1 MLELMRARRFAP
13 LFWCQ
18 FLSAFNDNFVRQML
32 ALMILFRFGA
42 EDAGAKIQLAVA
54 LFVLPA
60 IPLSPIGGEI
70 ADAHDKAR
78 IARILKLAEVFVQG
92 LAAAGFAF
100 SSLPLLYAALFG
112 LGCIAALF
120 GPIKY
125 GILPDHLRKDELIAG
140 NALVEGATFAAIICG
155 LVFGGYAAA
164 EGRSTLSVV
173 AQLGVVALACYATSR
188 WIPGTEVGAP
198 NLKVNWNPFTATR
211 DILRELRANDKQ
223 WVGCLAVSWFWTVG
237 AITLSLVPVIIKA
250 RIGGGIEVETA
261 VNLFFA
267 IGVAA
272 GSLLAAQL
280 SHGRIWL
287 KPAPY
292 MLIVMGAIAID
303 LGLFAHGLP
312 KASAEVGLV
321 EFFASPT
328 GLRVAAEILIYSGAA
343 GLFVVPIF
351 AAVQSW
357 SSIDRRARVIGANN
371 TLNSVWMVAGSL
383 AVSILLKATGLDESI
398 ALAALGGLNVLAA
411 LYFFLRLPAGTG
423 RMDPSAVS
431 A

>member
-1 MLELMRARRFAP
+1 MFELMRARRFAP

-32 ALMILFRFGA
+32 ALMILFRFGG

-54 LFVLPA
+54 LFVLPS

-70 ADAHDKAR
+70 ADAHDKAA
-78 IARILKLAEVFVQG
+78 IARILKFAEIFVQG
-92 LAAAGFAF
+92 LAAAGFAL
-100 SSLPLLYAALFG
+100 SSLNLLYAALFG

-125 GILPDHLRKDELIAG
+125 GILPDHLRKDELVAG

-164 EGRSTLSVV
+164 QGRSTGSVV
-173 AQLGVVALACYATSR
+173 VQLAVVAMACYATAR
-188 WIPGTEVGAP
+188 WIPPTEVGAP
-198 NLKVNWNPFTATR
+198 GLRINWNPFTATL
-211 DILRELRANDKQ
+211 DVLRELRTNDKQ
-223 WVGCLAVSWFWTVG
+223 WVGCLAVSWFWMVG

-280 SHGRIWL
+280 AHGRIWL
-287 KPAPY
+287 KPTPY
-292 MLIVMGAIAID
+292 MLIVMGVIAID
-303 LGLFAHGLP
+303 LGLATHAMP
-312 KASAEVGLV
+312 KASAEVGLL
-321 EFFASPT
+321 EFFGSGS
-328 GLRVAAEILIYSGAA
+328 GLRVAFEILVYSGAA

-357 SSIDRRARVIGANN
+357 SSVDRRARVIGANN
-371 TLNSVWMVAGSL
+371 TLNSVFMVVGSL
-383 AVSILLKATGLDESI
+383 TVSIVLKATGIDESA
-398 ALAALGGLNVLAA
+398 ALAGLGGLNLLAA
-411 LYFFLRLPAGTG
+411 LYLFRRLPA
-423 RMDPSAVS
+423 
-431 A
+431 